1 MSHGQANQK
10 KTIIGIKQT
19 VKALRTGR
27 VQEVL
32 LASDADGRLLGDLL
46 VLARENGV
54 PVRYA
59 GTRLEL
65 GLAHGI
71 DVGAS
76 VVAITE

>member
-1 MSHGQANQK
+1 MSHGQANRE

-19 VKALRTGR
+19 VKAIRTGKVR
-27 VQEVL
+27 EII

-59 GTRLEL
+59 GTRREL
-65 GLAHGI
+65 GLTHGI